1 VLDEPGFEIRRLRE
15 GRCDLQLWGRLQP
28 GWSGSLAE
36 GLAQAGL
43 SLANG
48 FARKI
53 GPLRWLAE
61 LELEVTGAKSDP
73 LTLDYLELAA
83 RPLPPGWRT
92 PIQLHSY
99 TLEPSEKHG
108 GSLYL
113 ELTGADHVGFLGSLL
128 TRFACLS
135 LFPEELKIG
144 TQEGRVHDRFFLT
157 GIGRTPPLPA
167 AREALAFRLRALVRQ

>member
-1 VLDEPGFEIRRLRE
+1 MLDEPGFEIRRLRQ

-43 SLANG
+43 SLENG
-48 FARKI
+48 FARKM
-53 GPLRWLAE
+53 GPMRWLAE
-61 LELEVTGAKSDP
+61 LELDGTGAKSDP
-73 LTLDYLELAA
+73 LALNYLELAA

-99 TLEPSEKHG
+99 RLDPSEKHG

-113 ELTGADHVGFLGSLL
+113 ELTGDDQVGFLGSLL
-128 TRFACLS
+128 TRFAFLS
-135 LFPEELKIG
+135 LFPEEMKIG

-157 GIGRTPPLPA
+157 GIGRTPPLPS
-167 AREALAFRLRALVRQ
+167 AREALDFRLRALLRQ